1 MLISVSRGEYI
12 NTPIEERKKKLGK
25 NQVKRLVSIGGVKIR
40 CGISIGFA
48 EGGGWSVGGG
58 GGGGGG
64 GVDKS
69 TLGRIEQHQ

>member
-48 EGGGWSVGGG
+48 EGGG
-58 GGGGGG
+58 
-64 GVDKS
+64 
-69 TLGRIEQHQ
+69 